1 MNNTIIICLVLL
13 AIVFI
18 LIRLERRIVRL
29 EKVFGEIISG
39 EMLRGF
45 YDAMKEAMSKPDSPI
60 EIKPMSQETAEELNA
75 LSTKIKDESKDQKDR

>member
-13 AIVFI
+13 AIVLI

-45 YDAMKEAMSKPDSPI
+45 YDAIKETMSKPGPSI

-75 LSTKIKDESKDQKDR
+75 LLTKIKDESKDQKDR